1 MSEYLDLLER
11 VVMTAVQCFA
21 ALMLADGTGLLYSID
36 AVEAAA
42 CAGMAAGLSVVKG
55 FAAQKLVG
63 DKSASLVK

>member
-1 MSEYLDLLER
+1 VSEYLDLIER

-42 CAGMAAGLSVVKG
+42 CAGMAAGLSVIKG

-63 DKSASLVK
+63 DKSAALGK

>member
-11 VVMTAVQCFA
+11 TVMTAVQCFA
-21 ALMLADGTGLLYSID
+21 TLLIADGTGLLYNATMLES
-36 AVEAAA
+36 AT
-42 CAGMAAGLSVVKG
+42 CAGIAAGLAVVKG